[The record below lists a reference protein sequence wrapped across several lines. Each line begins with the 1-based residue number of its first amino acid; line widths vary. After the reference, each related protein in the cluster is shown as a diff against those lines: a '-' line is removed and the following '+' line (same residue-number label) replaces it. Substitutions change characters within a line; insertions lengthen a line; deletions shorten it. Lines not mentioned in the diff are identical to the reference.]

1 VRIVTDEVEAYSL
14 AQTTPPPAHLQ
25 ALSEETVATQE
36 CPQML
41 TGPVEGRLLEMLVW
55 VARPKL
61 IVELGTYSG
70 YSAQF
75 MAAALPEDGRLITC
89 ELDPDRA
96 QFARERFQ
104 DPRIE
109 IRVGPALD
117 TLATIDG
124 PIDLAFIDADK
135 PGYPVYY
142 EEILARLRPNG
153 VLLVDNVL
161 WDGRVVRSDADDD
174 NTKAI
179 RAFND
184 MVAADDRVE
193 AVMLP
198 IADGLTLCRKK

>member
-89 ELDPDRA
+89 ELDPARA
-96 QFARERFQ
+96 EFARERFR

-135 PGYPVYY
+135 GGYPGYYDAVVPKLSERGLIVADNTLHGGGAL
-142 EEILARLRPNG
+142 EGDLMHDFNERVLDDPRTAC
-153 VLLVDNVL
+153 VLLPVR
-161 WDGRVVRSDADDD
+161 DGV
-174 NTKAI
+174 TLI
-179 RAFND
+179 RRA
-184 MVAADDRVE
+184 
-193 AVMLP
+193 
-198 IADGLTLCRKK
+198 

>member
-1 VRIVTDEVEAYSL
+1 MRIVTDEVEAYSL

-41 TGPVEGRLLEMLVW
+41 TGPVEGRLLETLVW
-55 VARPKL
+55 VAQPKL

-96 QFARERFQ
+96 QFARERFR

-135 PGYPVYY
+135 GGYPGYYDAVVPK
-142 EEILARLRPNG
+142 LSARGLIVADNTLHGGGALEGDLMHDFNEHVRADPRTVS
-153 VLLVDNVL
+153 VLLPVR
-161 WDGRVVRSDADDD
+161 DGV
-174 NTKAI
+174 TLI
-179 RAFND
+179 RRA
-184 MVAADDRVE
+184 
-193 AVMLP
+193 
-198 IADGLTLCRKK
+198 

>member
-1 VRIVTDEVEAYSL
+1 MRIVTDEVEAYSL

-41 TGPVEGRLLEMLVW
+41 TGPVEGRLLETLVW
-55 VARPKL
+55 VAQPKL

-96 QFARERFQ
+96 QFARERFR

-135 PGYPVYY
+135 GGYPGYYDAVVPK
-142 EEILARLRPNG
+142 LSARGLIVADNTLHGGGALEGDGMHDFNEHVMADPRTAC
-153 VLLVDNVL
+153 VLLPVR
-161 WDGRVVRSDADDD
+161 DGV
-174 NTKAI
+174 TLI
-179 RAFND
+179 RRA
-184 MVAADDRVE
+184 
-193 AVMLP
+193 
-198 IADGLTLCRKK
+198 